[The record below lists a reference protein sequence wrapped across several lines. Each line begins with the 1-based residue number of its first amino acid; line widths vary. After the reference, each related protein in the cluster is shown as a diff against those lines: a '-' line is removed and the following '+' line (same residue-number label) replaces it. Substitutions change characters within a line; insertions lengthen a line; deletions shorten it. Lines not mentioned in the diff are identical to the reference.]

1 MPRAAAAGGRA
12 GARRNPVIAPSLSA
26 GPAAPVVPDAR
37 PFVYKS
43 AMPVTRRALESQKQ
57 ASEDT
62 NDLLRQ
68 ILEQQKQILAALEK
82 LAAK

>member
-1 MPRAAAAGGRA
+1 
-12 GARRNPVIAPSLSA
+12 
-26 GPAAPVVPDAR
+26 
-37 PFVYKS
+37 
-43 AMPVTRRALESQKQ
+43 MPVTRRALESQKQ

-62 NDLLRQ
+62 NELLRQ